1 MTTQPGREVTRLPL
15 LSPGPV
21 AETPSVRAGA
31 SLEQM
36 CERSLAR
43 AAEHEQ
49 AAQRL
54 LAEAQEHE
62 AKARVYRAQAGR
74 ESAGLEGERVVG
86 AVLDSVAA
94 AGWRI
99 LHDRRVRGS
108 TANIDH
114 IAVGPGGIVVVD
126 AKAYSGSATIA
137 GDELRVGGW
146 RRVDEVD
153 AVSRYARTV
162 AATVGSALPEL
173 GAVTATPVMCFARP
187 VGLPAPVSL
196 RGVMLAE
203 HETLAAWL
211 CSLPPFLGQK
221 TVAQIAQVID
231 AGHRPR
237 TEPAPSTNSRPT
249 RPTPQRRLAVPN
261 PRVGPVGPARTGPRA
276 RPAPGARSRTRSAL
290 ARVLLALALALVGV
304 CLLTYG
310 VPAMVRSLQPQ
321 VVKPT
326 PRPAPLHPPAARTGP
341 LHTR

>member
-1 MTTQPGREVTRLPL
+1 MTTHRGREVTRLPL
-15 LSPGPV
+15 LSPSPV

-54 LAEAQEHE
+54 LAEVQEHE

-99 LHDRRVRGS
+99 LHDRRVPGS
-108 TANIDH
+108 TAIDH

-196 RGVMLAE
+196 RGVILAE
-203 HETLAAWL
+203 HEALAAWL

-221 TVAQIAQVID
+221 TVEQIAEVID

-237 TEPAPSTNSRPT
+237 TEPAPSTSSRPT
-249 RPTPQRRLAVPN
+249 RPAPQRLAVPN
-261 PRVGPVGPARTGPRA
+261 PRSGPVGPARTGPRA
-276 RPAPGARSRTRSAL
+276 RPALGARSRTRIAL
-290 ARVLLALALALVGV
+290 ARVLLALALALVVV

-310 VPAMVRSLQPQ
+310 MPAMVRSLQPQ

-326 PRPAPLHPPAARTGP
+326 PQPAPLHPPAARTGP